1 MAKLRMLTAG
11 LLGWLLWLGVAPPAA
26 AAASAVPPL
35 PGPVVRG
42 FDPPDQPWLT
52 GHRGVDLLG
61 TIGADVVA
69 AMAGRVVFAG
79 TIAGRG
85 VVVVSHG
92 ALRTTYLPVNPTVA
106 VGALVGTGEVI
117 GRLAGGHRC
126 TGGTCLHWG
135 LKRGDIYLDPLSLLD
150 AGPVRL
156 LPATSVD
163 LVGSLLADRTQALAT
178 GGRLPGLLTRP
189 VPGAVGSGF
198 GMRLHPI
205 FGEWRLHDGV
215 DLSAGCGTPVRAAA
229 DAKVASVSRDP
240 ASGNRL
246 ELDHGQV
253 GGHHLVTI
261 YLHAQG
267 FSVRAGSSVRRGQ
280 VVGHVG
286 STGWSTGCH
295 LHFTVELDGSYA
307 DPERFL

>member
-1 MAKLRMLTAG
+1 MAKLRVLVAG
-11 LLGWLLWLGVAPPAA
+11 VIGWCLVWGVAPPAA
-26 AAASAVPPL
+26 GAASAVPPL

-42 FDPPDQPWLT
+42 FDPPDQPWLA

-61 TIGADVVA
+61 AVGADVVA

-85 VVVVSHG
+85 VIVVSHG
-92 ALRTTYLPVNPTVA
+92 ALRTTYLPVSPTVA
-106 VGALVGTGEVI
+106 VGAQVGTGQVI
-117 GRLAGGHRC
+117 GRLTRGHGC
-126 TGGTCLHWG
+126 PGGTCLHWG
-135 LKRGDIYLDPLSLLD
+135 LKRGEAYLDPLSLLD

-163 LVGSLLADRTQALAT
+163 LVGSMLADRTLALTA
-178 GGRLPGLLTRP
+178 GGPLPGLLTRP
-189 VPGAVGSGF
+189 VPGAIGSGF
-198 GMRLHPI
+198 GVRLHPI

-215 DLSAGCGTPVRAAA
+215 DLSAGCGTPIRAAA
-229 DAKVASVSRDP
+229 DARVASVSRDP

-261 YLHAQG
+261 YLHAKG
-267 FSVRAGSSVRRGQ
+267 YSVRAGATVRRGQ
-280 VVGHVG
+280 VVGRVG

-295 LHFTVELDGSYA
+295 LHFTVRLDGSYA

>member
-1 MAKLRMLTAG
+1 MAKLRVLVAG
-11 LLGWLLWLGVAPPAA
+11 VIGWCLWLGVAPPVA
-26 AAASAVPPL
+26 AAASAVAPL

-42 FDPPDQPWLT
+42 FDPPDQPWLA

-61 TIGADVVA
+61 AIGADVVA
-69 AMAGRVVFAG
+69 AMAGRVVYAG
-79 TIAGRG
+79 TLAGRG

-92 ALRTTYLPVNPTVA
+92 ALRTTYLPVTPTVA
-106 VGALVGTGEVI
+106 VGAQVGTGQVI
-117 GRLAGGHRC
+117 GRLTGGHGC
-126 TGGTCLHWG
+126 PGGTCLHWG
-135 LKRGDIYLDPLSLLD
+135 LKRGDTYLDPLSLLD

-156 LPATSVD
+156 LPATATG
-163 LVGSLLADRTQALAT
+163 LVGQLIADRTQALAV
-178 GGRLPGLLTRP
+178 GGPLPGLLTRP
-189 VPGAVGSGF
+189 VPGAVGSTF

-205 FGEWRLHDGV
+205 FHEWRLHNGV
-215 DLSAGCGTPVRAAA
+215 DLTSGCGTPIRAAA
-229 DAKVASVSRDP
+229 DARVASVTQDP

-267 FSVRAGSSVRRGQ
+267 FSVRPGASVRRGQ

-295 LHFTVELDGSYA
+295 LHFTVKLDGSYT

>member
-1 MAKLRMLTAG
+1 MAKLRMVVAG
-11 LLGWLLWLGVAPPAA
+11 VIGWCLWLGAAPPVA

-42 FDPPDQPWLT
+42 FDPPDQPWLA

-61 TIGADVVA
+61 AVGADVVT
-69 AMAGRVVFAG
+69 AMAGRVVYAG
-79 TIAGRG
+79 ILAGRG

-92 ALRTTYLPVNPTVA
+92 ALRTTYLPVTATVS
-106 VGALVGTGEVI
+106 VGTQVGTGQVI
-117 GRLAGGHRC
+117 GRLGRGHAC
-126 TGGTCLHWG
+126 PGGTCLHWG
-135 LKRGDIYLDPLSLLD
+135 LKRDDAYLDPLGLLD
-150 AGPVRL
+150 TGPVRL
-156 LPATSVD
+156 LPAAATG
-163 LVGSLLADRTQALAT
+163 LAGQLLADRTRALLS
-178 GGRLPGLLTRP
+178 GRALPGLLTRP
-189 VPGAVGSGF
+189 VPGAVGSTF

-205 FGEWRLHDGV
+205 LRERRLHNGV
-215 DLSAGCGTPVRAAA
+215 DLTAGCGTPIRAAA
-229 DAKVASVSRDP
+229 DARVTSVSSDA

-267 FSVRAGSSVRRGQ
+267 FSVRPGAIVRRGQ
-280 VVGHVG
+280 VVGSVG

-295 LHFTVELDGSYA
+295 LHFTVKLDGVYT